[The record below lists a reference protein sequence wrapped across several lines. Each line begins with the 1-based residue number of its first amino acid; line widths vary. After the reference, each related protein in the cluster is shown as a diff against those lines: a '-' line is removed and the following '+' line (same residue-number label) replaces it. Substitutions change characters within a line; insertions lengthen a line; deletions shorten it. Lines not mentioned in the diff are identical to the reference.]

1 MAEIAGK
8 LVVLSVNLGS
18 ASSPDWNIIGCAES
32 DGFSGSTD
40 SITVSNKCI
49 DGFVKSS
56 AGDKSWSFSNT
67 TVMSKTAESG
77 FVDYDD
83 LFELWLADTL
93 DTDGEHCQFKLEN
106 ISGADFTYYRMGRGF
121 ISDLGEQFDAGDVFK
136 VDLTVTGSGEVT
148 NTKTT

>member
-8 LVVLSVNLGS
+8 LVVLSVNLGT
-18 ASSPDWNIIGCAES
+18 AASPDWTIVGCAES

-49 DGFVKSS
+49 EGFVKAT

-67 TVMSKTAESG
+67 SAMPKSPESG
-77 FVDYDD
+77 FISYDE

-93 DTDGEHCQFKLEN
+93 DSDGEHNQWKLEN
-106 ISGADFTYYRMGRGF
+106 ISGADFTYFRQGRGF

-136 VDLTVTGSGEVT
+136 VDISITGSGSVT
-148 NTKTT
+148 NVKPT